1 MINSIIT
8 ALKRFT
14 LRQYIIRLLSAW
26 VMVLLFA
33 FFYSD
38 SQFTLKSFYEN
49 ISFPLFAVFTLVFFL
64 LTCLVERDEY
74 ITIGLISGITVY
86 FIFLS
91 SYARDYMFSFG
102 LCLVLC
108 VTVAFLDTKRIKLRQ
123 T

>member
-38 SQFTLKSFYEN
+38 SEFTLKSFYDN
-49 ISFPLFAVFTLVFFL
+49 ISFPLFVIFTFVFFT
-64 LTCLVERDEY
+64 LTCLV
-74 ITIGLISGITVY
+74 
-86 FIFLS
+86 
-91 SYARDYMFSFG
+91 
-102 LCLVLC
+102 
-108 VTVAFLDTKRIKLRQ
+108 
-123 T
+123 